1 MTFID
6 YFLIAIVLVLF
17 LFAIIYLIKNKGCPS
32 STCTNCKYREDCHK
46 KHNKKGQYIQKG
58 NLLSFYYKQGYS
70 ISFSKDSITSSLV
83 LN

>member
-32 STCTNCKYREDCHK
+32 STCAACKFREDCHK
-46 KHNKKGQYIQKG
+46 KNNKKGQ
-58 NLLSFYYKQGYS
+58 
-70 ISFSKDSITSSLV
+70 
-83 LN
+83 